1 MKLDEHG
8 VGFLCTDGAKETW
21 CNASVAVLS
30 HVLTKL
36 LLSLLVTTTKHGVP
50 SRKGW
55 AKSPPC
61 VGMQ

>member
-8 VGFLCTDGAKETW
+8 VGRTDGAKETW
-21 CNASVAVLS
+21 PNTSAAVLS
-30 HVLTKL
+30 HVLTEL
-36 LLSLLVTTTKHGVP
+36 LLSLMVTTTKHGLL

-55 AKSPPC
+55 ATSPPY